1 MNEYN
6 IVLFDM
12 DGTLTPS
19 RQSIDQDMIDTL
31 LTLSKKVKIGIV
43 TGSGFDYVQEQ
54 CNSLLSNNSINK
66 KNLAILPC
74 NGTQRYYFGES
85 TKAWRKVYSNNMK
98 KQIGDDNFK
107 KIVKT
112 IFKLQQQLMDKYN
125 ELPLSGTFI
134 QYRGSMLNWCPMG
147 RDYNHEDRKAFID
160 IDKKSNLRKTLIK
173 NLKKIFNKKNDN
185 ITFVLGGEC
194 SIDIYPKGWDKRY
207 CLKQYLHYENVF
219 FVGDRCKKGGNDYHL
234 FKELDKKHTAF
245 ETKNPKDTIRI
256 INDIIIP
263 RLESNV

>member
-1 MNEYN
+1 
-6 IVLFDM
+6 
-12 DGTLTPS
+12 
-19 RQSIDQDMIDTL
+19 
-31 LTLSKKVKIGIV
+31 
-43 TGSGFDYVQEQ
+43 
-54 CNSLLSNNSINK
+54 
-66 KNLAILPC
+66 
-74 NGTQRYYFGES
+74 
-85 TKAWRKVYSNNMK
+85 
-98 KQIGDDNFK
+98 
-107 KIVKT
+107 
-112 IFKLQQQLMDKYN
+112 
-125 ELPLSGTFI
+125 
-134 QYRGSMLNWCPMG
+134 MG
-147 RDYNHEDRKAFID
+147 RDYSHEDRKAFID